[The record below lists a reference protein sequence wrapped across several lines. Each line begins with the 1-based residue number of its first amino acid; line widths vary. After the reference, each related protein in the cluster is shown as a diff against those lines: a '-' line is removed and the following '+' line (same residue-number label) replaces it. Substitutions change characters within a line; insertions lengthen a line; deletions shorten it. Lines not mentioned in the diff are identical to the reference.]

1 MPTRIGYRFVNAE
14 LLKLALSHRSWC
26 AENGHVESN
35 ERLEFLGDAVL
46 GFIIADKIFVHYP
59 ELPEGQLAKL
69 RAGVVNAITLAEV
82 AREIDLGD
90 CLLLG
95 KGERSTGGADK
106 QSILADAL
114 EAIIGAVYL
123 DGGFEAARSVV
134 LRLWNERVIDAV
146 REGPGGFD
154 HKTRLQELAV
164 ASVDQPPR
172 YEVTTTGPDH
182 ARVFDA
188 RVIVGDDVLGIGTG
202 SSKKEAEQAAA
213 GEAVEALKV
222 EAQVEAPPEP
232 AETATEPDATEP
244 EKCALLSTTNRA
256 QHAPSP
262 QRLQS

>member
-1 MPTRIGYRFVNAE
+1 MPAAIGYQFADPE

-46 GFIIADKIFVHYP
+46 GLTIADKIFVHYP

-69 RAGVVNAITLAEV
+69 RAGVVNSVTLAEI
-82 AREIDLGD
+82 AREITLGES
-90 CLLLG
+90 LLLG
-95 KGERSTGGADK
+95 KGERATGGADK

-123 DGGFEAARSVV
+123 DGGFEAARALI
-134 LRLWNERVIDAV
+134 LRLWDAHV
-146 REGPGGFD
+146 ADAMREGPGGFD

-164 ASVDQPPR
+164 AVVDQAPR

-182 ARVFDA
+182 ARIFDA
-188 RVIVGDDVLGIGTG
+188 QVRIGGDVLGNGTG

-213 GEAVEALKV
+213 GQAVEVLKDAATEAVE
-222 EAQVEAPPEP
+222 EES
-232 AETATEPDATEP
+232 
-244 EKCALLSTTNRA
+244 EKCAS
-256 QHAPSP
+256 
-262 QRLQS
+262 